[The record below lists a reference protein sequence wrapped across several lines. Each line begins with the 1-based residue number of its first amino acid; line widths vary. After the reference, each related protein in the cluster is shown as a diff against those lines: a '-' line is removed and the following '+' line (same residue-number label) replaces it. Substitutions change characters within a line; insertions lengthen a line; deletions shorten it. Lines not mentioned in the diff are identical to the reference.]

1 MTAPSW
7 ASAAEKRRFALIAL
21 AGFAA
26 AALALTPADVAA
38 WMLKRASPLTA
49 VTGASGTI
57 WNGRLTGVSHGGVL
71 VGDIGYRLSALSLLL
86 GRVAVEAESAGG
98 ALLGRARFTFGVGG
112 PEIRDVSAEFNL
124 GAIRQY
130 TFFGVRYQGVARL
143 KAQRL
148 KLSDKTCV
156 ADAATLSTSAFEA
169 LADRWSG
176 APLPLAGAIVCE
188 AGAIVA
194 ALDGESADGRASVA
208 LTIRPDF
215 TYAVRIGAAPRRQ
228 DVSRALEAFGFENK
242 GEGLSYEAAG
252 VLKGLS
258 S

>member
-1 MTAPSW
+1 MSARW
-7 ASAAEKRRFALIAL
+7 ASAAETRRFALVAL

-38 WMLKRASPLTA
+38 WALKRASPLTS
-49 VTGASGTI
+49 VTGASGTV
-57 WNGRLTGVSHGGVL
+57 WDGRLAGVSHGGVL
-71 VGDIGYRLSALSLLL
+71 IGDIKYRLAALPLLL
-86 GRVAVEAESAGG
+86 GRVALEAESAGG
-98 ALLGRARFTFGVGG
+98 ALRGRARISVGVGG
-112 PEIRDVSAEFNL
+112 PEIRDADAEFNL

-143 KAQRL
+143 KAERL
-148 KLSDKTCV
+148 KLSDKTCA

-176 APLPLAGAIVCE
+176 APLPLEGAIVCE
-188 AGAIVA
+188 AGAVVA
-194 ALDGESADGRASVA
+194 ALDGESADGKASVA

-215 TYAVRIGAAPRRQ
+215 TYAVRIAAEPRRQ